1 MKIYVEDLAERIE
14 NQNTGYK
21 TFLNKENG
29 KFSLTKD
36 EYIELVK
43 NNEINNS
50 NHMKWEE
57 EYIENAKKIVEN
69 SKVYVELPII
79 YEIDELSVMKDFG
92 YSLENDEE
100 KAIILKAISEEG
112 AVRRFKDTTE
122 NLGLVD
128 KWNSF
133 RKKVYYR
140 IAIKLCEKEGINY
153 CWLNRNNT
161 SK

>member
-79 YEIDELSVMKDFG
+79 YEID
-92 YSLENDEE
+92 
-100 KAIILKAISEEG
+100 
-112 AVRRFKDTTE
+112 
-122 NLGLVD
+122 
-128 KWNSF
+128 
-133 RKKVYYR
+133 
-140 IAIKLCEKEGINY
+140 
-153 CWLNRNNT
+153 
-161 SK
+161 